1 MTAPAVTIDLGFVDS
16 PSYAAVAE
24 DERAPGLARGW
35 GLLLMLAAVALVT
48 TAVPLPPPPRTVA
61 RIQLGIG
68 DYALRGSTLYLLES
82 ALRSTT
88 VTAVNAADGQERWRY
103 SPAGDMTFTDV
114 HAAGDTVVFSSD
126 ACTTGA
132 DGATAA
138 VDAATGT
145 ELWHRTGAPLD
156 LSGDGPLEVV
166 TEGAW
171 FDRCGAMLGNGRPTT
186 GALTWRG
193 LDRRT
198 GAARWT
204 RTIPRGTVIALDRS
218 PDGSAYAAL
227 VDPADRLSV
236 VDLAAGRASA
246 PVAGPVTRSEQWL
259 LATLGLVLFARWA
272 PVAGPAPGAPTRLA
286 VTALDRRT
294 LAPRW
299 VTSVPAG
306 RSPSSDRDDSVQL
319 STCGPLVCVLTA
331 TGTVALDARTGVQRW
346 TAPRAGFTAVPGG
359 LLADY
364 TVGAV
369 GTTAPVRLTDLA
381 LTRVI
386 VHDPMT
392 GRRTAFLDGWRLL
405 GADPARNRLMI
416 GETLA
421 DSTVLTWLTP
431 AGLEPFA
438 VVAGRYDNCQISADR
453 LACVTNVDDLWLL
466 ELRSS
471 QF

>member
-1 MTAPAVTIDLGFVDS
+1 MIPVTAPTITIDLGFADS
-16 PSYAAVAE
+16 SYATTAE

-48 TAVPLPPPPRTVA
+48 TAVPVPPPPRAVA

-82 ALRSTT
+82 ALRQTS
-88 VTAVNAADGQERWRY
+88 VTAVNATNGQELWHY
-103 SPAGDMTFTDV
+103 APADDLTFTDV
-114 HAAGDTVVFSSD
+114 HAIGDTVVFSSD
-126 ACTTGA
+126 SCKSGG

-138 VDAATGT
+138 VDAATGS
-145 ELWHRTGAPLD
+145 ELWHGTGAPLD
-156 LSGDGPLEVV
+156 LPGDGPLEVIA
-166 TEGAW
+166 EGAW

-186 GALTWRG
+186 GPLAWRG

-198 GAARWT
+198 GIARWA
-204 RTIPRGTVIALDRS
+204 RTIPRGTVIALDGS
-218 PDGSAYAAL
+218 PDGTGYAAL
-227 VDPADRLSV
+227 IDPANRLSV
-236 VDLAAGRASA
+236 VDLTTGQASL
-246 PVAGPVTRSEQWL
+246 PVGGLVTRSERWF
-259 LATLGLVLFARWA
+259 LATLGLVLYARWA
-272 PVAGPAPGAPTRLA
+272 STAPDAPTRLE
-286 VTALDRRT
+286 VTALDRHT

-299 VTSVPAG
+299 TTSVPAR
-306 RSPSSDRDDSVQL
+306 RSTSSDRDDGVQL
-319 STCGPLVCVLTA
+319 RTCGPLVCVLTA
-331 TGTVALDARTGVQRW
+331 TGTVALNAGTGTQRW

-364 TVGAV
+364 TIGAASAV
-369 GTTAPVRLTDLA
+369 GPVRLTDLA
-381 LTRVI
+381 LNRVI
-386 VHDPMT
+386 VHDPVT

-405 GADPARNRLMI
+405 GSDPQRDRLMI

-438 VVAGRYDNCQISADR
+438 VVAGRYDNCQISTDR

>member
-1 MTAPAVTIDLGFVDS
+1 MTAPTITIDLGFADS
-16 PSYAAVAE
+16 AYADAVE

-35 GLLLMLAAVALVT
+35 GLLFMLATVALLT
-48 TAVPLPPPPRTVA
+48 AAVPLPPPPRAVA

-82 ALRSTT
+82 ALRQTS
-88 VTAVNAADGQERWRY
+88 VTAVNAADGRELWHY
-103 SPAGDMTFTDV
+103 APADDSTFTDV
-114 HAAGDTVVFSSD
+114 QAVGGTVVFSSD
-126 ACTTGA
+126 SCQTGA
-132 DGATAA
+132 GSATAA

-156 LSGDGPLEVV
+156 LPGAGPLEVL

-186 GALTWRG
+186 GVLTWRG

-198 GAARWT
+198 GVTRWT
-204 RTIPRGTVIALDRS
+204 RPIPRGTVIALDGS
-218 PDGSAYAAL
+218 PDGTGYAAL

-236 VDLAAGRASA
+236 VDLLTGQLSA
-246 PVAGPVTRSEQWL
+246 PVGGLVTRSERWF
-259 LATLGLVLFARWA
+259 LATLGSVLFARWA
-272 PVAGPAPGAPTRLA
+272 PTAPGTPTRLA
-286 VTALDRRT
+286 VTALDRHT
-294 LAPRW
+294 LTPRW
-299 VTSVPAG
+299 VVAVPAP
-306 RSPSSDRDDSVQL
+306 RSLSSDRDDSVQL
-319 STCGPLVCVLTA
+319 RPCGPLVCVLTA
-331 TGTVALDARTGVQRW
+331 TGTMALDPGTGAQRW

-364 TVGAV
+364 TIGAA
-369 GTTAPVRLTDLA
+369 GPAGRARLTSIA
-381 LTRVI
+381 LNRVI
-386 VHDPMT
+386 VHDPVT
-392 GRRTAFLDGWRLL
+392 GRRTALLDGWRLL
-405 GADPARNRLMI
+405 GVDSLRNRLMI
-416 GETLA
+416 GETLD

-431 AGLEPFA
+431 AGLQPFA

>member
-1 MTAPAVTIDLGFVDS
+1 MTAPTVTIDLGFADS
-16 PSYAAVAE
+16 SFAATAE

-48 TAVPLPPPPRTVA
+48 TAVPVPPPPRAVA

-82 ALRSTT
+82 ALRQTS
-88 VTAVNAADGQERWRY
+88 VTAVNAADGQERWHY
-103 SPAGDMTFTDV
+103 APAGDLTFTDV
-114 HAAGDTVVFSSD
+114 HVVGDSVVFSSD
-126 ACTTGA
+126 SCTSGG
-132 DGATAA
+132 DGAVAA
-138 VDAATGT
+138 VDADTGT
-145 ELWHRTGAPLD
+145 ELWHGTGAPLD
-156 LSGDGPLEVV
+156 VPGDGPLEVI

-186 GALTWRG
+186 GPLTWRG
-193 LDRRT
+193 VDRRT
-198 GAARWT
+198 GIARWE
-204 RTIPRGTVIALDRS
+204 RTVPRGTVIALDGS
-218 PDGSAYAAL
+218 PDGIGYAAL

-236 VDLAAGRASA
+236 VDLATGRVSP
-246 PVAGPVTRSEQWL
+246 PVGGLVTRAERWF
-259 LATLGLVLFARWA
+259 LATLGLVLYARWA
-272 PVAGPAPGAPTRLA
+272 PEAPSRLE

-299 VTSVPAG
+299 TALVPAM
-306 RSPSSDRDDSVQL
+306 RSTSSDRDDGVQL
-319 STCGPLVCVLTA
+319 RTCGPLVCVVTA
-331 TGTVALDARTGVQRW
+331 TGTVALDAAAGTRRW

-364 TVGAV
+364 TIGAAGTVG
-369 GTTAPVRLTDLA
+369 PVRLTDLA
-381 LTRVI
+381 LNRVV
-386 VHDPMT
+386 VHDPAT

-405 GADPARNRLMI
+405 GADAPRNRLMI
-416 GETLA
+416 GETLGDA
-421 DSTVLTWLTP
+421 TVLTWLTP
-431 AGLEPFA
+431 AGLQPFA
-438 VVAGRYDNCQISADR
+438 VVAGRHDSCQISIDR